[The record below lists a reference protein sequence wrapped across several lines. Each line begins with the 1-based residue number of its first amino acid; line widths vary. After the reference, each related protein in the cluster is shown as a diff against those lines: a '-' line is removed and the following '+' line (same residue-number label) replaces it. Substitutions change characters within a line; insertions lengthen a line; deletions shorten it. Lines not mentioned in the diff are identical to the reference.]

1 MIAKSL
7 YASRDQP
14 EKESKRERKK
24 ARKKERKKQGNQAFV
39 ETGPGPSLYFQRD
52 FYTLTCTQK
61 EMKDAKSYRVS
72 PNITSVLSLSKPGF
86 FFANLSHKQY
96 CVHYLLA
103 LEACGH
109 FMTNP
114 LLIKVAQPKNL
125 LSLKVFFLYISNLCY
140 PQKMLNRVTFLK
152 EQMCSE
158 LQQKKELISSKV

>member
-1 MIAKSL
+1 MNAESL
-7 YASRDQP
+7 YAPRDQP

-86 FFANLSHKQY
+86 FSAYPSHKQC
-96 CVHYLLA
+96 CVYYLLA
-103 LEACGH
+103 LEACEH
-109 FMTNP
+109 FMA
-114 LLIKVAQPKNL
+114 L
-125 LSLKVFFLYISNLCY
+125 F
-140 PQKMLNRVTFLK
+140 
-152 EQMCSE
+152 
-158 LQQKKELISSKV
+158 